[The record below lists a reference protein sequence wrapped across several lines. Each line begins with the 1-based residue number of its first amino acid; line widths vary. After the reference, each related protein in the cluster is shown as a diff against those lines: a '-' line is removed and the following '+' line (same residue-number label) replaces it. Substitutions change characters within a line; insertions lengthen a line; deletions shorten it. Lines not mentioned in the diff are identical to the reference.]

1 MQNQI
6 ELIGHY
12 ASDTQIAQAAWV
24 STNSELTP
32 DRAERVPEFVRKLWQ
47 QGHETPFERGIL
59 HFVVTAEIASHIH
72 FLKHR
77 IGVSINSQS
86 ARYMELKADEFYIPS
101 DWANIPA
108 ASLSG
113 ADRKQFGN
121 TWAEVLENFS
131 KLSNYFYHAALSDL
145 APTLGKPRAKE
156 SARYF
161 KMYNSQIKSDVLFNL
176 RSFAHFLELR
186 HDEHAQLEI
195 REIASEMLRQVCQ
208 IPGDPFGAAIDAIME
223 KRAAKQ
229 DLKMLAPKLE
239 ALVEELERQDGEQPE
254 LLTRILYAMQNI

>member
-1 MQNQI
+1 M
-6 ELIGHY
+6 
-12 ASDTQIAQAAWV
+12 
-24 STNSELTP
+24 TP

-86 ARYMELKADEFYIPS
+86 ARYMELKADDFYIPA

-108 ASLSG
+108 TSLSG

-131 KLSNYFYHAALSDL
+131 KLSNSLYHAALSDL

-161 KMYNSQIKSDVLFNL
+161 KMYNSQLKFDVLFNF
-176 RSFAHFLELR
+176 RSFAQFLELR
-186 HDEHAQLEI
+186 LDEHAQLEI
-195 REIASEMLRQVCQ
+195 RQIAAEMLRQVCQ

-223 KRAAKQ
+223 KRAAIP
-229 DLKMLAPKLE
+229 DLKAIVPELQS
-239 ALVEELERQDGEQPE
+239 LVEELERQNGAQPE
-254 LLTRILYAMQNI
+254 LLQRILYAMQNI